1 MKTIKRIISTILAL
15 TMLCLTTVPTYAN
28 EPDENFEKI
37 NVINE
42 YDNYISLVSKSD
54 SQLKASGMTNEDINY
69 IRNFNYEEEIRNR
82 AKLSDETL
90 KTYGYTKS
98 EIKKLRSVAEM
109 DNISTVALMSISTS
123 TLTSYI
129 QISKKGTL
137 TEGGSTVR
145 YVDLFYKFKWS
156 RIPLFTLVDMVAI
169 GFHSDTS
176 TEYVYKQVSNYSF
189 KAYLTTLLTGV
200 ETQQT
205 INWNY
210 KLDNNIPSV
219 NAKFALGVKNSN
231 NELTQFC
238 YIGSGT
244 FRITNRDTTAR
255 LYVDTAYGHATINLV
270 PTYSISL
277 TSKKV
282 DIGIK
287 FQFGMDEQHNRGYY
301 YSNLT
306 IDNSYI
312 YEGDVRA

>member
-1 MKTIKRIISTILAL
+1 MKNIKRIISMVLTL
-15 TMLCLTTVPTYAN
+15 TMLCLTTVPAFAN
-28 EPDENFEKI
+28 ESNFKNI

-69 IRNFNYEEEIRNR
+69 IRNFNYEEEVRNR

-90 KTYGYTKS
+90 KTYGYTKN
-98 EIKKLRSVAEM
+98 EIKELRSVAEM
-109 DNISTVALMSISTS
+109 DNISTDALMSISTS

-129 QISKKGTL
+129 QISKKGTI

-156 RIPLFTLVDMVAI
+156 KIPLFTLVDMVAI
-169 GFHSDTS
+169 GFHSDSS
-176 TEYVYKQVSNYSF
+176 TEYVYKQVSNHTF
-189 KAYLTTLLTGV
+189 KAYFKTLLTGA
-200 ETQQT
+200 ETQET

-210 KLDNNIPSV
+210 KVDNKIPSV
-219 NAKFALGVKNSN
+219 SAKFAIGVKNSN
-231 NELTQFC
+231 SELTKFC
-238 YIGSGT
+238 FYGSGT

-255 LYVDTAYGHATINLV
+255 LYVDAAYGHTTINIV

-277 TSKKV
+277 TNKKV

-287 FQFGMDEQHNRGYY
+287 FAVGMDSQHNRGYY

-312 YEGDVRA
+312 YEGDVRP